1 MITTK
6 KLLTVNEQIEILK
19 LAKKKLP
26 NLSWPH
32 SSAGLCLAIKKALF
46 DKSKRLYDTA
56 CFCGVSKL
64 IPSFTRENAVLS
76 KIGEIGSGAYWW
88 SNALDE
94 GGLTNRLAFLDWL
107 INELEKSKTIK

>member
-1 MITTK
+1 MIATK
-6 KLLTVNEQIEILK
+6 GILTVDEQIEVLK

-32 SSAGLCLAIKKALF
+32 ASAGLCLAIKKTLF
-46 DKSKRLYDTA
+46 DKDERLHKTL
-56 CFCGVSKL
+56 CFSGINTL

-76 KIGEIGSGAYWW
+76 KTGKVGQGGYWW
-88 SNALDE
+88 STELSK

-107 INELEKSKTIK
+107 INKLEESKTIK